1 MRVFVAAVSSE
12 KQYTKGLLS
21 FNDLVIR
28 DGDTKAIKLG
38 TRGDMARM
46 AMGNR
51 FLVSDLDAIL
61 LLDLDMIHPPDL
73 LERLRAH
80 DVDMVSAHYF
90 RRHIDPMRSVV
101 TVITDDN
108 TWPYPPLITI
118 PDDGLHEIACTGF
131 GCVLIKRAAVEA
143 VMKMLPPGSPPFSL
157 GPMPEEANNDPQPFG
172 SDYNFFIRARKA
184 GYKLWLDASLE
195 SQHACTIWLDRPM
208 YEKLGGDTAKTYWE
222 PFWRHSMSY
231 NGLNETTIKARI
243 EVLKENIQ
251 RVGGRIRDL
260 DLERERL
267 NKSLM
272 VINGQLAENEIYL
285 SELESG
291 DKGEMYK
298 KLGKL
303 PVFET
308 EEELQVALANR
319 GKGHQGGE
327 PEETEEVREKIRRSH
342 VVEIA
347 DAISE
352 GEETP

>member
-51 FLVSDLDAIL
+51 FLASDLDAIL
-61 LLDLDMIHPPDL
+61 LLDLDMVHPPDL

-80 DVDMVSAHYF
+80 NVDMVSAHYF
-90 RRHIDPMRSVV
+90 RRHVNPMRSVV

-131 GCVLIKRAAVEA
+131 GCALIKREAVEA
-143 VMKMLPPGSPPFSL
+143 VMSMLPPGSPPFSL
-157 GPMPEEANNDPQPFG
+157 GPMPEEANNNNQPFG
-172 SDYNFFIRARKA
+172 SDYNFFMRARKA

-195 SQHACTIWLDRPM
+195 SKHACTVWLDRAM
-208 YEKLGGDTAKTYWE
+208 YDKIGGDTAKTYWE
-222 PFWRHSMSY
+222 PFWRHSMEY
-231 NGLNETTIKARI
+231 NGMNETTIKARI
-243 EVLKENIQ
+243 EILNENIQ
-251 RVGGRIRDL
+251 KLEDRIRNL

-267 NKSLM
+267 DKS
-272 VINGQLAENEIYL
+272 VAVVSGQLAENNIYL
-285 SELESG
+285 AELESG
-291 DKGEMYK
+291 GRGEMYK
-298 KLGKL
+298 RPKL

-308 EEELQVALANR
+308 EEELQKALGNR
-319 GKGHQGGE
+319 GKGVEGRSE
-327 PEETEEVREKIRRSH
+327 EETEEIREKVNQKH
-342 VVEIA
+342 AKEIL
-347 DAISE
+347 DAVS
-352 GEETP
+352 GREETP